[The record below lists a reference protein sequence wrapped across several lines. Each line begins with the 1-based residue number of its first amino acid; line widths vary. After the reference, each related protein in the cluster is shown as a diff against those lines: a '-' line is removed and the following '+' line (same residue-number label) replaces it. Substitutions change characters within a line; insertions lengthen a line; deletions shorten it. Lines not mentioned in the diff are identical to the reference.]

1 MIMNLS
7 ARSMTIA
14 ATPYDYIPL
23 PEVKGISIQKD
34 GRFYVINNPRGIYIS
49 SRGFT
54 FRGTDPSETVRV
66 PFGTLGKVS
75 IL

>member
-1 MIMNLS
+1 MDFS
-7 ARSMTIA
+7 ARTTTIA
-14 ATPYDYIPL
+14 PASYHYVPL
-23 PEVKGISIQKD
+23 SDVKAITVQKNE
-34 GRFYVINNPRGIYIS
+34 RFYVVNNPRGIYVS

-54 FRGTDPSETVRV
+54 FRGTNPSETVRV